1 MTDLH
6 WALLAIAGVLLLA
19 LWIHSRWQE
28 RRALAKL
35 DSALREGVGDALVA
49 ARPPAAP
56 QPARRIEPRLD
67 GGLPPIAA
75 AVAALERG
83 SAGAAMPDA
92 QTDALVGDATP
103 AIADTAVD
111 AGAADA
117 ATAEAEADSASGE
130 RDAASAYA
138 LPDGWIEDPLLDFV
152 LELRC
157 AHAIDGVAAL
167 EARSQI
173 ERLQLPL
180 PVHVAVWDARAQ
192 QWTAPDRF
200 GFYTELLAAVQMA
213 HRNGVLGD
221 IDAARFVAAVQQVAL
236 ELDADLDV
244 PDVPRLVAQAAEL
257 DALAARFDVQVT
269 LTLLP
274 NGEKAEERAEEKAA
288 APWSADA
295 IQAAAAPLGFTVTGS
310 GRWELREDDGA
321 LALVLTAV
329 PLPAERLAVTIDVP
343 LVPPE
348 VSPLARQFG
357 VADQL
362 AAQLDARVV
371 DDNGNAVHKAA
382 HFAIAAQLAGLYEQM
397 QAAGVPAGGAR
408 AVRLYGG

>member
-19 LWIHSRWQE
+19 LWVHSRWQE

-35 DSALREGVGDALVA
+35 DSALREGVGDPLVA
-49 ARPPAAP
+49 ARPAATP

-67 GGLPPIAA
+67 GATLPTPVAA
-75 AVAALERG
+75 AAALARG
-83 SAGAAMPDA
+83 GNGVETMVAQSDSPSEEAASDVVDIP
-92 QTDALVGDATP
+92 L
-103 AIADTAVD
+103 DTVL
-111 AGAADA
+111 
-117 ATAEAEADSASGE
+117 AEAPAASKNDEAGGE
-130 RDAASAYA
+130 RDDASAYA

-157 AHAIDGVAAL
+157 AHAVDGVAAL
-167 EARSQI
+167 EARNQI

-180 PVHVAVWDARAQ
+180 PVHVAVWDARVQ

-200 GFYTELLAAVQMA
+200 GFYTEMLAAVQMA

-221 IDAARFVAAVQQVAL
+221 IDAARFVAAVQQVAV

-274 NGEKAEERAEEKAA
+274 DEPTA
-288 APWSADA
+288 APWSADV
-295 IQAAAAPLGFTVTGS
+295 IQAAAAPLGFAAAGN
-310 GRWELREDDGA
+310 GRWELRDEGGG
-321 LALVLTAV
+321 LALVLSAA
-329 PLPAERLAVTIDVP
+329 PLPAERLVVTIDVP

-348 VSPLARQFG
+348 ASPLGRQFS

-362 AAQLDARVV
+362 AAQLAARVV

-382 HFAIAAQLAGLYEQM
+382 HFSIAAQLAGLYEQM